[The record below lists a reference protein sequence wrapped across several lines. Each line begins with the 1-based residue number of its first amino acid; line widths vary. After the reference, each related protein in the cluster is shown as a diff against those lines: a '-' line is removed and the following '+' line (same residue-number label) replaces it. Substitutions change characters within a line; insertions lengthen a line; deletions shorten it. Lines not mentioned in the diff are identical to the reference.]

1 MSTLFLDFVGAATV
15 RVDDAPPELDRHL
28 RSRVPLFFR
37 DALPDGVPPA
47 VHFRSASAQDLA
59 GWGDWEVDA
68 PYGMVPALHQAR
80 RAVACRYRGAVD
92 LVLVPGEPI
101 EVLFR
106 RHRKCAGRLYGALL
120 VTLHLALRRR
130 GALLVHAAAVADER
144 RCLLL
149 AGLRGSR
156 KTQILLTLLRDGWGY
171 LADDKVIL
179 SSGRVHLFQTLVGL
193 ADHHLAS
200 LPWLGARS
208 RKGASGVGRKVR
220 TTVATLSAK
229 LLPRQLLPAASKVL
243 DPGAFLDVHD
253 LFPGCPGG
261 RERAVDAVALLGPG
275 DALAAA
281 PCGRAEAIQELAGVQ
296 EMFFHDLDP
305 LDRLLAHFSP
315 SAPPPIAAVLD
326 AALPSSVAFFRVG
339 LPARCAVDEAARLV
353 ALLR

>member
-28 RSRVPLFFR
+28 RSRVPLFLR
-37 DALPDGVPPA
+37 DAPADGTPPA
-47 VHFRSASAQDLA
+47 IHFRPARPEDLA

-68 PYGMVPALHQAR
+68 PYGMVPVLHQGR
-80 RAVACRYRGAVD
+80 RAVACRHRGAVD

-106 RHRKCAGRLYGALL
+106 RHCKCAGRLYGALL
-120 VTLHLALRRR
+120 VSLHLALRRR
-130 GALLVHAAAVADER
+130 GALLVHAAAVADKR
-144 RCLLL
+144 GGLLL

-179 SSGRVHLFQTLVGL
+179 SAGRVHLFQTLVGL

-208 RKGASGVGRKVR
+208 RKGPSGVTRRVR
-220 TTVATLSAK
+220 ETFASLSVK

-243 DPGAFLDVHD
+243 DPVAFLDVHD
-253 LFPGCPGG
+253 LFPECPVV
-261 RERAVDAVALLGPG
+261 REQAVDAVVLLGPG
-275 DALAAA
+275 EALSAA
-281 PCGRAEAIQELAGVQ
+281 PCGRAEALAELAGVQ

-305 LDRLLAHFSP
+305 LDRLLALFSP

-326 AALPSSVAFFRVG
+326 ATLPSSVTFFRVG
-339 LPARCAVDEAARLV
+339 LPARCAVDEAARVV
-353 ALLR
+353 ASLR